1 MTRTGITRIH
11 SRIGTTPG
19 KHACFARPLCRRVI
33 ILSWGI
39 TEITVRTA
47 DTGDSSLLIPSRER
61 HLSYTGHGHT
71 GKDSSTWWIDPKGPF
86 HLGFFGLLPFHLSC
100 LPQSVLRS
108 GTVPWTSKGTSRV
121 GVPRP
126 LSSGRI
132 LCLFD

>member
-1 MTRTGITRIH
+1 MTRTGLTRIH

-47 DTGDSSLLIPSRER
+47 DTGDSSLRIPSRER

-71 GKDSSTWWIDPKGPF
+71 GKDSSTWWINPKGPF
-86 HLGFFGLLPFHLSC
+86 HLGFF
-100 LPQSVLRS
+100 
-108 GTVPWTSKGTSRV
+108 WTPS
-121 GVPRP
+121 
-126 LSSGRI
+126 LSSFMPSSIRSKI
-132 LCLFD
+132 RDSPVDLKRLFPRWSPSAFVLSPNFMSI